1 MMIEERLH
9 QYSPVCATPT
19 AKKNL
24 YVQALDYRDN
34 LKTKE
39 DLEIKIGT
47 MYKSLL
53 IVCQQLKS
61 LR

>member
-1 MMIEERLH
+1 MNEERPH

-39 DLEIKIGT
+39 DLENFRKN
-47 MYKSLL
+47 KPLWEL
-53 IVCQQLKS
+53 IVI
-61 LR
+61 